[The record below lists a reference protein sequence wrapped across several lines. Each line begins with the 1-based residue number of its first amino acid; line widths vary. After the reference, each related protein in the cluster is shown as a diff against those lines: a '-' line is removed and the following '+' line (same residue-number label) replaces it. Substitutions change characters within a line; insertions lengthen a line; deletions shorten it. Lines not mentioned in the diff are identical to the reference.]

1 MNKKQLIN
9 VLGFALHGIYV
20 SDKHLEID
28 KLLEEEYGISFIAK
42 EKATLAEASQVLPE
56 PVQNVP
62 LVQMLP
68 VEKPKKVKHF
78 VPQNVG
84 KSVKRSQ
91 KPLYRYRR
99 R

>member
-1 MNKKQLIN
+1 MKNKKLIN
-9 VLGFALHGIYV
+9 VVRAALVGNYSEAEEARV
-20 SDKHLEID
+20 F
-28 KLLEEEYGISFIAK
+28 LEEEYGITFAVEKK
-42 EKATLAEASQVLPE
+42 ETVAEASQVFSDRAR
-56 PVQNVP
+56 NVP
-62 LVQMLP
+62 LVELLP